1 MNDLIAELER
11 VRRAVGSETAG
22 DGRTHVVELR
32 RVYDAP
38 VPDVW
43 EVCTNP
49 ERIPRWFLPIAGDL
63 RLGGR
68 FQLEGNAGGEITECR
83 PPRRL
88 AVTWEFGG
96 DVSLGTVDLAPA
108 GDDGTELRLR
118 HAVGDNDHWAT
129 YGPGAVGVGWELAL
143 LGLALHLRT
152 GASVD
157 DAQAFAGSADGQAF
171 MRRSAAHWGAA
182 HAAAGTPAAIA
193 NDAAART
200 SAAYAPDPERVD

>member
-11 VRRAVGSETAG
+11 VRRAVRSETAD
-22 DGRTHVVELR
+22 DGPAHVVELR
-32 RVYDAP
+32 RVYSAP
-38 VPDVW
+38 VADVW
-43 EVCTNP
+43 DVCTNP
-49 ERIPRWFLPIAGDL
+49 ERIPRWFLPIAGDM

-96 DVSLGTVDLAPA
+96 DVSLVTVDLVPA
-108 GDDGTELRLR
+108 EDGTELCLR

-129 YGPGAVGVGWELAL
+129 YGPGAVGVGWELGL

-152 GASVD
+152 GASAD
-157 DAQAFAGSADGQAF
+157 EARDFATSADGQAF
-171 MRRSAAHWGAA
+171 MRRSAAEWGAA
-182 HAAAGTPAAIA
+182 HAASGAPAETA
-193 NDAAART
+193 DEAAART
-200 SAAYAPDPERVD
+200 SAAYAPDPGPVG